1 LNHFKKKAARVMF
14 NPLKKI
20 FSMQEN
26 ETNTPQ
32 DQAANPTEE
41 AAEMTADANAPT
53 IEESG
58 ANETEALLLK
68 QLEEAKN
75 KYLYLFSDFEN
86 FRRNAARE
94 RGELI
99 QTAGREI
106 MVALL
111 PILDDFDRAAKNGVL
126 DDSTAL
132 IVQKLSNT
140 LKTKGLNVMNIQPG
154 DAFDPDKH
162 EALAEI
168 PAPTEATKGKIVD
181 VIEAGYLLGERM
193 IRCAK
198 VVTGR

>member
-1 LNHFKKKAARVMF
+1 LNHFQKKAARVMF